1 MPASA
6 LITLMGTRTK
16 DTKELLDSL
25 VSAKEL
31 AKGDFDLAMK
41 MADGHYN
48 AVSKDIAVQQQEAQ
62 QIAQEKRQMQNTLAL

>member
-16 DTKELLDSL
+16 DTKELLDSYINDRQD
-25 VSAKEL
+25 
-31 AKGDFDLAMK
+31 AKGNFDLAMK

-62 QIAQEKRQMQNTLAL
+62 QIAQEQRQMKNTLAL